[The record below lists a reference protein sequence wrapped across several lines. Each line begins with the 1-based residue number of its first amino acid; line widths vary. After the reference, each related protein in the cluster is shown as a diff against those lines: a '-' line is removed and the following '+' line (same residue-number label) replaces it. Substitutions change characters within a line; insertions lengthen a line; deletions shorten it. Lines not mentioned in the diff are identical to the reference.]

1 MPEEKIKGEI
11 IVTLNSFTNLPQIQ
25 GKNSLIIRLRQS
37 YFNEFGE
44 EQYRANI
51 NKSIPSLN
59 REDEKF
65 DPPFRIK
72 LLELFNV
79 NMNICWDILILQL
92 YLTEADNM

>member
-37 YFNEFGE
+37 YFNESGE